1 MASYRRRRLVRA
13 QCFPPVGEKEIFNEN
28 LETGPACRLNR
39 RSRCFILF
47 HSERNERGKSGA
59 LHSSR
64 PSTSC
69 QFDVQLDQVSG
80 AGRKRRNVEMN
91 SSWNSNDASSCFIHP
106 AISAFCLSI
115 IFSSDPRRQ
124 HLRSIRLVSTRRV
137 QLSLIWQ
144 RFASFHPAARFSASS
159 ASSSSG
165 GSLSEFDDGTRQV
178 GAVCT
183 KGRAQA
189 DECRP
194 RAKSRRTA
202 LMSRKISIDSATG
215 DGRAT
220 TTLR

>member
-91 SSWNSNDASSCFIHP
+91 SSWNSNDASGCFIHP
-106 AISAFCLSI
+106 LGFNETRAVVSDLAAIC
-115 IFSSDPRRQ
+115 IFSS
-124 HLRSIRLVSTRRV
+124 
-137 QLSLIWQ
+137 
-144 RFASFHPAARFSASS
+144 
-159 ASSSSG
+159 
-165 GSLSEFDDGTRQV
+165 
-178 GAVCT
+178 
-183 KGRAQA
+183 GRALF
-189 DECRP
+189 CFIRFLFI
-194 RAKSRRTA
+194 RWLTFRV
-202 LMSRKISIDSATG
+202 
-215 DGRAT
+215 
-220 TTLR
+220 